1 MVTSPSTGR
10 RRRSRR
16 RSRTKVARRR
26 LFAAVALVLFGVLST
41 TLILGRRQAMTTFPA
56 GLDLASAPSA
66 MTPPA
71 SPDIVQASL
80 PAAAPRPV
88 FPYSVVPGGVAS
100 VEELRTAMAT
110 DTVVA
115 EHYKGFDIRHARV
128 ERLMAPRIA
137 HVSYRMAGQVYWT
150 RKALV
155 LPAGERVITDGV
167 RVARTRCG
175 NQVADQPAATSPEE
189 PSPQLLDIPLVPRLP
204 VSAPR
209 MIPPVLVSWSLSAG
223 SPGNGRNPGTGTAPL
238 GGSGSGSGGV
248 GFGGAPST
256 EGAAGPGES
265 RSSDPEGLLETLS
278 PVLCGRQIGPCVG
291 PGDPGDPKDP
301 KDTLIPRTPTTPPGG
316 PDDPHTVPNDLTPVP
331 VPEPSSIVLLL
342 TGAGGLLARRL
353 KGRRRQF

>member
-26 LFAAVALVLFGVLST
+26 LFAAVALVLFGALST
-41 TLILGRRQAMTTFPA
+41 TLILGRRQAMTAFPA

-66 MTPPA
+66 TTPPA
-71 SPDIVQASL
+71 SPDLVEASL

-110 DTVVA
+110 DAVVA

-167 RVARTRCG
+167 RVART
-175 NQVADQPAATSPEE
+175 
-189 PSPQLLDIPLVPRLP
+189 
-204 VSAPR
+204 
-209 MIPPVLVSWSLSAG
+209 
-223 SPGNGRNPGTGTAPL
+223 
-238 GGSGSGSGGV
+238 
-248 GFGGAPST
+248 
-256 EGAAGPGES
+256 
-265 RSSDPEGLLETLS
+265 
-278 PVLCGRQIGPCVG
+278 
-291 PGDPGDPKDP
+291 
-301 KDTLIPRTPTTPPGG
+301 
-316 PDDPHTVPNDLTPVP
+316 
-331 VPEPSSIVLLL
+331 
-342 TGAGGLLARRL
+342 
-353 KGRRRQF
+353 